1 MKNWKNR
8 GNGSAH
14 DNFIFGLLKMAED
27 SDGNTARPILTI
39 IWLLVSVVICL
50 LGEGSAL
57 RTCEHVPPISIN
69 RGQDHP
75 IWDNQG
81 AYIVLALFN
90 GGCLFCQRRA
100 ETLANLK
107 ERLDRNYNITAAD
120 IVYYGVNEMGQR
132 DSHVDLQEKAR
143 NYYVIQDTG

>member
-1 MKNWKNR
+1 M
-8 GNGSAH
+8 SATKRSTLVRSFH
-14 DNFIFGLLKMAED
+14 AIIGMAANFDGRMSRLFSLVTLLLPFFVFNAFD
-27 SDGNTARPILTI
+27 
-39 IWLLVSVVICL
+39 V
-50 LGEGSAL
+50 GEGL

-69 RGQDHP
+69 RGHDYP

-107 ERLDRNYNITAAD
+107 ERLEKDYNITAAD

-132 DSHVDLQEKAR
+132 DSQVDLQEKAR
-143 NYYVIQDTG
+143 NYYIIQDTG